1 MPSTRL
7 PMPSTPALLAGLLL
21 AAAPVAAVHAQ
32 SDDGDNDGR
41 PAFTSPAS
49 IVSNTARAAGRS
61 AIPQPGEGFPKAL
74 AFETEAPIRVPFV
87 REGQVVR
94 WEDAPN
100 YLGGDTI
107 TVQGRIVD
115 AFQVPNGPCLL
126 KFDAKNRDAFLIA
139 AFLDAGDLK
148 DPPERLYRNRI
159 VRVTGPV
166 TDYKGNPQ
174 MRIDSASQI
183 EIVGAGR

>member
-1 MPSTRL
+1 M
-7 PMPSTPALLAGLLL
+7 
-21 AAAPVAAVHAQ
+21 
-32 SDDGDNDGR
+32 
-41 PAFTSPAS
+41 
-49 IVSNTARAAGRS
+49 
-61 AIPQPGEGFPKAL
+61 
-74 AFETEAPIRVPFV
+74 PFV

-107 TVQGRIVD
+107 TVQGRVVD

-148 DPPERLYRNRI
+148 DPPERLYRNKTI
-159 VRVTGPV
+159 RVTGPV
-166 TDYKGNPQ
+166 TAYKGNPQ
-174 MRIDSASQI
+174 IRIDDASQI